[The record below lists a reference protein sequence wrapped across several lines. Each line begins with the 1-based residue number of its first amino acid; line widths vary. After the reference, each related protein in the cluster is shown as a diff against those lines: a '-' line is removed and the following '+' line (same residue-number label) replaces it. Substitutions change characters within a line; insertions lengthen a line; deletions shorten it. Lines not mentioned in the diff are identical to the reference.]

1 MTDKD
6 NEGLFLFQYPL
17 RPANRPYGDHGDL
30 SKVEFSFGNQ
40 DSDPSNQQ
48 MSEDPDH
55 KSASAIQSF
64 KMTYDL
70 KGTQEDEDFKN
81 YDPDTKDNRV
91 S

>member
-1 MTDKD
+1 M
-6 NEGLFLFQYPL
+6 
-17 RPANRPYGDHGDL
+17 
-30 SKVEFSFGNQ
+30 
-40 DSDPSNQQ
+40 SD
-48 MSEDPDH
+48 DPDH